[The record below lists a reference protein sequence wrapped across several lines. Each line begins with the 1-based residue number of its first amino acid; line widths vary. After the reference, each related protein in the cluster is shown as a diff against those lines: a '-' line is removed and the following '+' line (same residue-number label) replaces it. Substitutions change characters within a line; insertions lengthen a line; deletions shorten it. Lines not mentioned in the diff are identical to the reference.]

1 MLSILLPEPL
11 VGLVTFLAF
20 LSTTVAAFAFLLP
33 AILLKLVPYPPMQR
47 ACSRYCVGVA
57 LQWAS
62 TNQVLFRL
70 IHPAN
75 WQFDLRGELDP
86 KRSYLLISNH
96 QSWADILLLFDI
108 CYGRVPLPRF
118 FLKQQLMYV
127 PIIGL
132 ACWAMDFP
140 FMKRHSKAAIAAN
153 PGLRNED
160 LETTRRACQIYRSEP
175 VTVVNFAEGTRFTEA
190 KRIAK
195 QSPYRHLL
203 RPKSAGL
210 AFTLGAMGDQF
221 AGIIDVTIA
230 YRPTQRKW
238 LWWSWFCGEQDNLAL
253 DLDVRPVPAELLAG
267 NYEADPEFRARF
279 QAWVNDLWA
288 KKDARLDRLTTQTV
302 TPPARPAHH
311 F

>member
-1 MLSILLPEPL
+1 MLSILLPAPL
-11 VGLVTFLAF
+11 IGALTFLVF

-33 AILLKLVPYPPMQR
+33 AILLKLIPYVPLQR
-47 ACSRYCVGVA
+47 GCSRYCVGVA

-70 IHPAN
+70 IHPAQ
-75 WQFDLRGELDP
+75 WQIDLRGKLDP
-86 KRSYLLISNH
+86 RRSYLLICNH
-96 QSWADILLLFDI
+96 QTWADILILFDL

-127 PIIGL
+127 PIIGV

-140 FMKRHSKAAIAAN
+140 FMKRHSKAAVAAN
-153 PGLRNED
+153 PALRNED
-160 LETTRRACQIYRSEP
+160 LETTRRACQIYRNEP

-190 KRIAK
+190 KRLQN

-210 AFTLGAMGDQF
+210 SFALNAMGDQF

-230 YRPTQRKW
+230 YRPTLRKW
-238 LWWSWFCGEQDNLAL
+238 LWWSWFCGDQDSL
-253 DLDVRPVPAELLAG
+253 DLHLDIRPVPAELMAG
-267 NYEADPEFRARF
+267 NYEQDAEFRARF

-288 KKDARLDRLTTQTV
+288 RKDARLDRLGGQTV
-302 TPPARPAHH
+302 TPPARPAHY